1 MVKKNTKQS
10 KKTKKDI
17 LDEDKKLAKK
27 FNLTLEQVKAMDLI
41 VKEFK
46 DSLREAKI
54 DSRNWDVISNIREEE
69 EDDDD
74 FDRPRGKR
82 GGNHISISGIEVS
95 STNSSLAE
103 VESTVIRFLEKF
115 KDKIPGY
122 IS

>member
-1 MVKKNTKQS
+1 MKKN
-10 KKTKKDI
+10 KTKKDI
-17 LDEDKKLAKK
+17 LDKKEIEDKKER
-27 FNLTLEQVKAMDLI
+27 FGLTEKQVIAMDLI

-69 EDDDD
+69 EDEED
-74 FDRPRGKR
+74 FDNRPRGKR

-115 KDKIPGY
+115 KDKIPNY
-122 IS
+122 IG